1 MCGQQVCTYF
11 QKHPNKLEWLRL
23 LCLFLWVHLPLC
35 PPPPFWRS
43 FSSASFHQLGS
54 GTFRPSSS
62 SLFCG
67 SCWQKQPLT
76 SSSNYSHWCK
86 CLSKNG
92 QASFKTRCKAITHAR
107 PMVLDFFLT
116 NVIWRK
122 IGQLCQD
129 GPVWWVRVGG
139 GYWNSLEPLR
149 PPYTG
154 LLSLEGIEMRTELE
168 GMFFALFL
176 LYLHYHHQPLLSH
189 TLFRV
194 NFC

>member
-1 MCGQQVCTYF
+1 MLGQCFSPELLSLFDACTSSTPTLMPQTF
-11 QKHPNKLEWLRL
+11 WEKLMVAPSVLLCSFDVWAAASVLIFKSTLFNELEWPRL

-76 SSSNYSHWCK
+76 SSSNYSHWSK
-86 CLSKNG
+86 CHSKNG
-92 QASFKTRCKAITHAR
+92 QASFQIRCKAITHAR
-107 PMVLDFFLT
+107 PMVSKFFRQ

-122 IGQLCQD
+122 IGQLC
-129 GPVWWVRVGG
+129 
-139 GYWNSLEPLR
+139 
-149 PPYTG
+149 
-154 LLSLEGIEMRTELE
+154 
-168 GMFFALFL
+168 
-176 LYLHYHHQPLLSH
+176 
-189 TLFRV
+189 
-194 NFC
+194 